1 MTDELL
7 FFLMV
12 GEKRKSVVIMQTV
25 HIHVH
30 HLWPAVVIAKPIS
43 EHVVFW

>member
-12 GEKRKSVVIMQTV
+12 GEKKRKSVVIMQTV

-30 HLWPAVVIAKPIS
+30 CLWPAVVIVKPIS
-43 EHVVFW
+43 EHVFW